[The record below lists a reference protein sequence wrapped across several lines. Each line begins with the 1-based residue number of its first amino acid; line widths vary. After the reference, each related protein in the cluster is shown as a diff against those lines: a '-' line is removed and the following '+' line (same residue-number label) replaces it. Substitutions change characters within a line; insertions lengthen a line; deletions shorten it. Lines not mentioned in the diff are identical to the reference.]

1 MQENHAREHGE
12 ALPNSEI
19 SPTYLAA
26 SDQGLGID
34 Y

>member
-1 MQENHAREHGE
+1 MRETHAREHGE

-19 SPTYLAA
+19 GPTFLAA